1 MHRRISEQFVDATL
15 ATADGRTIKCH
26 KILLSAGSGLLEELL
41 AANPSDHP
49 TVVLSRIRHADL
61 RLIVDFMY
69 SGEVAVEH
77 ARLPGLLEA
86 ARLLRIKGL
95 WDSEQVVITFEIS
108 IIYNLSLKQSSLSL
122 SLSGNFLSTEP
133 R

>member
-1 MHRRISEQFVDATL
+1 MHDRISEQFVDATL

-95 WDSEQVVITFEIS
+95 WDSEQVHSSSPSGLASQNSFLAC
-108 IIYNLSLKQSSLSL
+108 NLSLKQSSLSL
-122 SLSGNFLSTEP
+122 P
-133 R
+133 

>member
-95 WDSEQVVITFEIS
+95 WDSEQVVNHLRDQYRKIG
-108 IIYNLSLKQSSLSL
+108 SL
-122 SLSGNFLSTEP
+122 F
-133 R
+133 

>member
-1 MHRRISEQFVDATL
+1 MDATL
-15 ATADGRTIKCH
+15 ATADGKTIKCH

-95 WDSEQVVITFEIS
+95 WDSEQQQGIITYEICS
-108 IIYNLSLKQSSLSL
+108 ISSYDAMEL
-122 SLSGNFLSTEP
+122 
-133 R
+133 

>member
-1 MHRRISEQFVDATL
+1 MDATL
-15 ATADGRTIKCH
+15 ATADGKTIKCH

-95 WDSEQVVITFEIS
+95 WDSEQQQGSYGRDLRSHKE
-108 IIYNLSLKQSSLSL
+108 
-122 SLSGNFLSTEP
+122 NFSCSWVFVFS
-133 R
+133 RR

>member
-1 MHRRISEQFVDATL
+1 MDATL
-15 ATADGRTIKCH
+15 ATADGKTIKCH

-95 WDSEQVVITFEIS
+95 WDSEQQQASTCEILNTKC
-108 IIYNLSLKQSSLSL
+108 YN
-122 SLSGNFLSTEP
+122 
-133 R
+133 